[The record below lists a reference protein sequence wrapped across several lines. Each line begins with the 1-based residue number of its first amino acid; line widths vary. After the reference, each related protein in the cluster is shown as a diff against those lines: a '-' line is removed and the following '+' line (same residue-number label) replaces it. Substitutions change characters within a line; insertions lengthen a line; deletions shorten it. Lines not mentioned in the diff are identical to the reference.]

1 MKESDDASSR
11 PDQKQAEL
19 GVRVLRQVR
28 SAGLERIGNYSNLR
42 GFFAVDSLQK
52 QQTLARRFAKW
63 L

>member
-1 MKESDDASSR
+1 
-11 PDQKQAEL
+11 L
-19 GVRVLRQVR
+19 GVRMLRQVR
-28 SAGLERIGNYSNLR
+28 SAGLERVGNYRNLR